1 MKFNLPK
8 CGGTQTE
15 LKGQKA
21 HTNTHTVQCTHN
33 RALTDS
39 VSLHITGT
47 GSYENN
53 TNEKKEH

>member
-21 HTNTHTVQCTHN
+21 HTNTHTVHTTELSQIVF
-33 RALTDS
+33 LY
-39 VSLHITGT
+39 ITGT